1 MLFPAVAV
9 GVVAVGVWAGVTVFG
24 DDQSADVEA
33 DWTVPMLGIAF
44 IAAVPVV
51 MWAVART
58 VLLAN
63 ERRHAS
69 TVLAAAIVEWPQY
82 STTAQWQKVVED
94 DHRRSATKRTDVL
107 VPVVILT
114 VVIGGLAVWA
124 ALAADPA
131 VGLALGA
138 FWLAAMALI
147 AGRTWAAER
156 DRRSGRVRRV
166 RIQPFPRCWVADS
179 GFYHEDSGL
188 VRFDQI
194 AAVEVVEPDRVAS
207 YRGSLSSAARKT
219 GSQSDLTP
227 LDSRLARSG
236 WSLLAI
242 TIDTS
247 VARTLWR
254 KAEHL
259 LRSQEDP
266 RLDWLT
272 TSHVRVPPGHI
283 GEARTAADRIHTRW
297 LA

>member
-9 GVVAVGVWAGVTVFG
+9 GIVAVGVWAGVTVFG
-24 DDQSADVEA
+24 DDQPADVEG
-33 DWTVPMLGIAF
+33 DWTTPMLGIAM
-44 IAAVPVV
+44 IAAVPVA
-51 MWAVART
+51 MWAVAST
-58 VLLAN
+58 VLRAN
-63 ERRHAS
+63 ERRHVSA
-69 TVLAAAIVEWPQY
+69 VLAAAIVVWPQY
-82 STTAQWQKVVED
+82 STTAQWQKVVDD
-94 DHRRSATKRTDVL
+94 DHRSSATKRTDVV

-114 VVIGGLAVWA
+114 VVIGGLAVWG
-124 ALAADPA
+124 ALAAGPA

-156 DRRSGRVRRV
+156 DQRSGRARRV

-194 AAVEVVEPDRVAS
+194 AGVEVVEPDRIAS
-207 YRGSLSSAARKT
+207 HRSSLSSAARKT
-219 GSQSDLTP
+219 GIESDLTP

-247 VARTLWR
+247 MARTLWR

-266 RLDWLT
+266 RLDWVT
-272 TSHVRVPPGHI
+272 TSHVRVPPGYI
-283 GEARTAADRIHTRW
+283 GEARTAAERIHTRW